1 MNIFQVNNK
10 HDTLEKELKEIKDER
25 NILTREKKELT
36 DQIQQLT
43 TKLEHE
49 QTDNIPDE
57 PSSVEV

>member
-1 MNIFQVNNK
+1 M
-10 HDTLEKELKEIKDER
+10 LEKELKEIKDER